1 MKYIFNA
8 LIMLFSF
15 YIALLIFKG
24 EANTLT
30 YFTLIFI
37 EWVLILI
44 GKPFL
49 RQSTF
54 SRLYK
59 KGSFG
64 DERQAYGKIH
74 MNSIQEDLNK
84 VEAKDFEK
92 LIADL
97 YQTKGYKVECIP
109 KTEQMGINL
118 IARRKKEVVAICTK
132 YRTEIDAGSCKEAVQ
147 GVYENMKLYK
157 ANKGIVITNS
167 KFNNYDIKEAR
178 PKHTQLM
185 DYHLLVP
192 LIKEGILIKLKSN

>member
-1 MKYIFNA
+1 MKYIFNG

-37 EWVLILI
+37 EWVLMLI

-59 KGSFG
+59 KGSLG
-64 DERQAYGKIH
+64 DERGPYGKIH
-74 MNSIQEDLNK
+74 MNSIEEDLNK
-84 VEAKDFEK
+84 VEAKDFDK

-97 YQTKGYKVECIP
+97 YQTKGYEVECIP
-109 KTEQMGINL
+109 KSEQMGINL
-118 IARRKKEVVAICTK
+118 IARRRKEVVVICTK
-132 YRTEIDAGSCKEAVQ
+132 YRTEIDADSWKEAVQ
-147 GVYENMKLYK
+147 GVSENMKHYK
-157 ANKGIVITNS
+157 ANRGIVITNS

-178 PKHTQLM
+178 PKHTQLI

-192 LIKEGILIKLKSN
+192 LIKEGMLINLKNG